1 MNALVVYDSQYGNTE
16 RLAEAIGE
24 ALAPCGV
31 VRVSKVTPEQLTGLD
46 VLVVGSPTQR
56 FRPTPAVSAFLASV
70 PAAGLR
76 GVRVAAFDT
85 RFSAQRARSMSAVLG
100 FVVRLL
106 GPSAYAATHLAK
118 QLEQRGGTLIAPPE
132 GFRVTDAEGPLEEG
146 ELERAASWGA
156 KLRLAPEPLGP
167 RHDHVVPG
175 PGGGKAQ
182 ARSQHSG
189 RG

>member
-1 MNALVVYDSQYGNTE
+1 MNAMVVYDSQYGNTE
-16 RLAEAIGE
+16 SVAKAIGE
-24 ALAPCGV
+24 ALAPCPV
-31 VRVSKVTPEQLTGLD
+31 MRVSEVTPEQLTGLD

-56 FRPTPAVSAFLASV
+56 FRPTSAAGDFLASV
-70 PAAGLR
+70 SAAGLK

-106 GPSAYAATHLAK
+106 GRSAYAATHLAK
-118 QLEQRGGTLIAPPE
+118 RLEQLGGALVAPPE
-132 GFRVTDAEGPLEEG
+132 GFRVAGMEGPLEGG

-156 KLRLAPEPLGP
+156 KLRLAQEPLGP
-167 RHDHVVPG
+167 RPDHVVPG
-175 PGGGKAQ
+175 PRGGKPQ
-182 ARSQHSG
+182 ARSQPAG